1 MVYEALHVE
10 VERDAD
16 MKWSRTRERV
26 LSPKMHENSEIWMLR
41 T

>member
-10 VERDAD
+10 VERDMD

-26 LSPKMHENSEIWMLR
+26 MKPKDA
-41 T
+41 